1 MANLVTA
8 LQGVVA
14 AHPNKAAYVFGEDT
28 VSYGQ
33 FYGQVEAMA
42 ATLEQ
47 KGIGQGDHV
56 ALVLGNSPAFL
67 ISYFAVLARGGV
79 VIPINPTYTPDEMA
93 YILLDGDVKAI
104 VALSP
109 LVAQAEAALTKLPQL
124 RLVISVPYADVP
136 ALKREGDIEFLP
148 FSEAF
153 APTKTEVVEV
163 DEEEVAV
170 ILYTS
175 GTTGKP
181 KGALLTHLNL
191 FSNAHSIGE
200 YLEITP
206 EDKALAALPMFHVFC
221 LTVIVNAPL
230 LRGATIVILP
240 KFSPQDVFDLVPK
253 HRVSIFAGVPTMY
266 NFLLQTAMKVPAY
279 ASALKHVR
287 VFVSGG
293 ASLPVQLL
301 ESFEQ
306 QFECKI
312 LEGYGLSEA
321 SPVTCFNP
329 LHGERKAG
337 SIGPSIVHVENK
349 VVDELGEEVGVDEV
363 GELIVRGPNVMK
375 GYYKLPEE
383 TSMTLRDGWLYTGDL
398 AKRDNDGY
406 FYIVDRKK
414 DMVIVGG
421 YNVYPREVEEVLYQ
435 HPGIVEAA
443 VIGVPDAEQ
452 GEAVK
457 AFIVTRDEQVT
468 LDEIRAFA
476 ATKLAKYKQPTHIE
490 IIEELPRNTTGKI
503 LRTVLKSEQF
513 QRN

>member
-1 MANLVTA
+1 MANLVRA
-8 LQGVVA
+8 LREVVTS
-14 AHPNKAAYVFGEDT
+14 HPEKPAYEFGEDSI
-28 VSYGQ
+28 SYKK
-33 FYGQVEAMA
+33 FFGQVQAMA
-42 ATLEQ
+42 STLEQ
-47 KGIGQGDHV
+47 KGIGRGDHV

-67 ISYFAVLARGGV
+67 ISYFAVLARGGI

-109 LVAQAEAALTKLPQL
+109 LVAQAESELSKLPKL
-124 RLVISVPYADVP
+124 SLVVSVPYADVP
-136 ALKREGDIEFLP
+136 VFKRTGDIEFLP
-148 FSEAF
+148 FEEVFSE
-153 APTKTEVVEV
+153 TLMEVVEV
-163 DEEEVAV
+163 DDQEVAV

-191 FSNAHSIGE
+191 YSNAHSIGE

-206 EDKALAALPMFHVFC
+206 EDKALAILPMFHVFC

-240 KFSPQDVFDLVPK
+240 KFSPQDVFEVILNQK
-253 HRVSIFAGVPTMY
+253 VSIFAGVPTMY
-266 NFLLQTAMKVPAY
+266 NFLLQTTMKQPHFT
-279 ASALKHVR
+279 ASLKDVR

-293 ASLPVQLL
+293 ASLPVPLL

-306 QFECKI
+306 TFGCKV

-337 SIGPSIVHVENK
+337 SIGPSIIHVENK
-349 VVDELGEEVGVDEV
+349 IVDELGEEVGVGEV

-383 TSMTLRDGWLYTGDL
+383 TSITLRDGWLYTGDL
-398 AKRDNDGY
+398 AKRDEDGY

-435 HPGIVEAA
+435 HPQIVEAA
-443 VIGVPDAEQ
+443 VIGVPDSEQ

-457 AFIVTRDEQVT
+457 AFIVTRDQNISSE
-468 LDEIRAFA
+468 EILSFV
-476 ATKLAKYKQPTHIE
+476 ATKLTKYKQPTYVE
-490 IIEELPRNTTGKI
+490 MLEELPRNTTGKI
-503 LRTVLKSEQF
+503 LRTVLKSEAYQK
-513 QRN
+513 N

>member
-1 MANLVTA
+1 MKITEKERGYRALFYGLKVNGHSFKRGIIMANLVTA

-14 AHPNKAAYVFGEDT
+14 TYPNKAAYVFGEDT
-28 VSYGQ
+28 VTYGQ

-47 KGIGQGDHV
+47 KGIAQGDHV

-136 ALKREGDIEFLP
+136 ALKRDGDIEFLP
-148 FSEAF
+148 FNEAF
-153 APTKTEVVEV
+153 ATTKAEVIEV
-163 DEEEVAV
+163 GEDEVAV

-191 FSNAHSIGE
+191 FSNAQSIGE

-279 ASALKHVR
+279 ARRSGTSASSYPVGRVCRSSCSNRSSRNSNVR
-287 VFVSGG
+287 SSKDTAYPKRHRSRVSIRSTVSGKPDRSG
-293 ASLPVQLL
+293 RP
-301 ESFEQ
+301 SFTSRTRSSMSSG
-306 QFECKI
+306 KR
-312 LEGYGLSEA
+312 S
-321 SPVTCFNP
+321 
-329 LHGERKAG
+329 G
-337 SIGPSIVHVENK
+337 SMRSVN
-349 VVDELGEEVGVDEV
+349 
-363 GELIVRGPNVMK
+363 
-375 GYYKLPEE
+375 
-383 TSMTLRDGWLYTGDL
+383 
-398 AKRDNDGY
+398 
-406 FYIVDRKK
+406 
-414 DMVIVGG
+414 
-421 YNVYPREVEEVLYQ
+421 
-435 HPGIVEAA
+435 
-443 VIGVPDAEQ
+443 
-452 GEAVK
+452 
-457 AFIVTRDEQVT
+457 
-468 LDEIRAFA
+468 
-476 ATKLAKYKQPTHIE
+476 
-490 IIEELPRNTTGKI
+490 
-503 LRTVLKSEQF
+503 
-513 QRN
+513 

>member
-28 VSYGQ
+28 VSYEQ
-33 FYGQVEAMA
+33 FFGQVQAMA
-42 ATLEQ
+42 STLEQ
-47 KGIGQGDHV
+47 KGIDRGDHV

-109 LVAQAEAALTKLPQL
+109 LVAQAETALTNLPQL
-124 RLVISVPYADVP
+124 KLVISVPYADVP
-136 ALKREGDIEFLP
+136 TIERTGDIEFIP
-148 FSEAF
+148 FSKAF
-153 APTKTEVVEV
+153 ASGMTTLVEV
-163 DEEEVAV
+163 DEEDVAV

-206 EDKALAALPMFHVFC
+206 DDKALAALPMFHVFC

-230 LRGATIVILP
+230 LRGATIIILP
-240 KFSPQDVFDLVPK
+240 KFSPQDVFDLIPK
-253 HRVSIFAGVPTMY
+253 HQVSIFAGVPTMY
-266 NFLLQTAMKVPAY
+266 NFLLQTALKVPAY
-279 ASALKHVR
+279 VSALKGVR

-306 QFECKI
+306 KFECKI

-349 VVDELGEEVGVDEV
+349 VVDELGEEVGVGEV

-398 AKRDNDGY
+398 AKRDEDGY

-457 AFIVTRDEQVT
+457 AFIVTRDELSV
-468 LDEIRAFA
+468 DEIRAFA
-476 ATKLAKYKQPTHIE
+476 ATKLAKYKQPSHIE
-490 IIEELPRNTTGKI
+490 IIDELPRNTTGKI
-503 LRTVLKSEQF
+503 LRTVLKSEAF

>member
-8 LQGVVA
+8 LRDIVA
-14 AHPNKAAYVFGEDT
+14 EHPAKAAYVFGEDT
-28 VSYGQ
+28 VSYEQ
-33 FYGQVEAMA
+33 FLGQVRAMA
-42 ATLEQ
+42 STLEA
-47 KGIGQGDHV
+47 KGVNPGDHV

-109 LVAQAEAALTKLPQL
+109 LIAQAKGALSQLPQL
-124 RLVISVPYADVP
+124 KLVVSVPYADVP
-136 ALKREGDIEFLP
+136 AEAERGAIEFLP
-148 FSEAF
+148 FADALMTAGVELI
-153 APTKTEVVEV
+153 EV
-163 DEEEVAV
+163 DEEDVAV

-181 KGALLTHLNL
+181 KGALLAHRNL
-191 FSNAHSIGE
+191 YSNAQSIGE

-206 EDKALAALPMFHVFC
+206 DDKALAALPMFHVFC

-279 ASALKHVR
+279 TSALNHVR
-287 VFVSGG
+287 IFVSGG

-301 ESFEQ
+301 ETFEST
-306 QFECKI
+306 FACKI

-349 VVDELGEEVGVDEV
+349 IVDELGEEVGVGEV

-383 TSMTLRDGWLYTGDL
+383 TAVTLRDGWLYTGDL
-398 AKRDNDGY
+398 ARRDEDGY

-457 AFIVTRDEQVT
+457 AFVVTRDDVSIE
-468 LDEIRAFA
+468 DIRAFA
-476 ATKLAKYKQPTHIE
+476 ATKLAKYKQPTQIE
-490 IIEELPRNTTGKI
+490 LIDELPRNTTGKI
-503 LRTVLKSEQF
+503 LRTVLKSEAF
-513 QRN
+513 QNS

>member
-8 LQGVVA
+8 LRDVVA
-14 AHPNKAAYVFGEDT
+14 EHPAKAVYVFGEDT
-28 VSYGQ
+28 VSYEQ
-33 FYGQVEAMA
+33 FLGQVQAMA
-42 ATLEQ
+42 STLEA
-47 KGIGQGDHV
+47 KGVNQGDHV

-104 VALSP
+104 VGLSP
-109 LVAQAEAALTKLPQL
+109 LIAQAKAALSQLPQL
-124 RLVISVPYADVP
+124 KLVVSVPYADVP
-136 ALKREGDIEFLP
+136 AEAERGAIEFLP
-148 FSEAF
+148 FADALKGSGGTLHF
-153 APTKTEVVEV
+153 V

-181 KGALLTHLNL
+181 KGALLTHRNL
-191 FSNAHSIGE
+191 YSNAQSIGE

-206 EDKALAALPMFHVFC
+206 DDKALAALPMFHVFC

-240 KFSPQDVFDLVPK
+240 KFSPQDVFDLIPK
-253 HRVSIFAGVPTMY
+253 HRVTIFAGVPTMY
-266 NFLLQTAMKVPAY
+266 NFLLQTALKVPAY
-279 ASALKHVR
+279 TSALKHVR
-287 VFVSGG
+287 IFVSGG

-301 ESFEQ
+301 ETFETT
-306 QFECKI
+306 FECKI

-349 VVDELGEEVGVDEV
+349 IVDELGEEVGVDEV

-383 TSMTLRDGWLYTGDL
+383 TAVTLRDGWLYTGDL
-398 AKRDNDGY
+398 ARRDEDGY

-457 AFIVTRDEQVT
+457 AFVVTREDVSIE
-468 LDEIRAFA
+468 DIRSFA
-476 ATKLAKYKQPTHIE
+476 ATKLAKYKQPTQIE
-490 IIEELPRNTTGKI
+490 LIDELPRNTTGKI
-503 LRTVLKSEQF
+503 LRTVLKSEAF
-513 QRN
+513 QNS